1 MSVAKKAVRA
11 RAAKGSEVQVPEDER
26 FDVSKYIERG
36 EELYA
41 TELAIDSPSSE
52 KTFGQV
58 REINAKHVHELVD
71 SYRYNP
77 PLALELTV
85 FQDPGV

>member
-1 MSVAKKAVRA
+1 MSVPKKAVRS
-11 RAAKGSEVQVPEDER
+11 RATKSEVQVSEGEK
-26 FDVSKYIERG
+26 FDVGAYIDRG
-36 EELYA
+36 KELYA
-41 TELAIDSPSSE
+41 SELAIDSPSSE

-58 REINAKHVHELVD
+58 REINAKHVQELVD

-77 PLALELTV
+77 PLALELAV